1 MWLCSPT
8 KLWQL
13 ENGLQ
18 AGSLWT
24 QVACALAVAERSLQF
39 EHRDL
44 HTGNVLVA
52 EEDITIHYCLD
63 GVDIS
68 VPSCGVRA
76 SIIDFT
82 MARLTRAGFTF
93 FLDVSSDEALFT
105 GKGDYQFD
113 IYRKMRKHNGWGN
126 TSWSHCCCLSQV
138 HCHGGT
144 ASSSRP
150 GYCPR
155 SLFALTDGL
164 VISSRSAPLPDQISS
179 INEVKCE
186 AKMFAYRNSW
196 EHFAPYTNVLWLH
209 YLAYQLLYKIDF
221 RHKKASH
228 FTQLKS
234 WYRKVLKF
242 QSAEEFVLEHY
253 VH

>member
-150 GYCPR
+150 G
-155 SLFALTDGL
+155 
-164 VISSRSAPLPDQISS
+164 
-179 INEVKCE
+179 
-186 AKMFAYRNSW
+186 NSW